1 MNKGRRLNILKAVI
15 LCAGSGTRLR
25 PFTYTKPK
33 QLLPIAN
40 KPVMQ
45 YTFDLLKKSDIFD
58 ICMVVN
64 NDNQNDFENYLGDGT
79 QFGVKIEYII
89 QAEPLGIAH
98 AVSKTEDWV
107 DGDDFVLYLGDNLIL
122 EPLKNFIDKY
132 HKTYSSAA
140 LILKHVDDPSR
151 FGIAELAEDRIVRV
165 VEKPKN
171 PPTNLAIAGI
181 YIFNPK
187 IFDLIRKLKPS
198 WRGEYEITDAI
209 QLLLEEEDKIT
220 YQIMDGWWKDA
231 GKSEDILDANEMFL
245 QTVTFSDGYKSDYLA
260 HVENSKIEGRVK
272 FGRGCEIINSK
283 ITGPCV
289 FGDNV
294 IIKHCEIGPCVS
306 IGADSRLKKIKAE
319 KSILM
324 DNVFLEDIPA
334 KISRSIIGSRTK
346 IALSSKSEE
355 IKLLIGD
362 DNGIE

>member
-1 MNKGRRLNILKAVI
+1 LKAVI

-33 QLLPIAN
+33 QLLPVAN

-45 YTFDLLKKSDIFD
+45 YTFDLLKKSDVFEV
-58 ICMVVN
+58 CMVVN
-64 NDNQNDFENYLGDGT
+64 NENQYDFENYFGDGT
-79 QFGVKIEYII
+79 EFGVKIEYVI

-107 DGDDFVLYLGDNLIL
+107 DGDDFILYLGDNLIL
-122 EPLKNFIDKY
+122 EPLTEFINKY

-151 FGIAELAEDRIVRV
+151 FGIAELDGERIVRV

-209 QLLLEEEDKIT
+209 QLLLEDQEKIT
-220 YQIMDGWWKDA
+220 YQVMDGWWKDA
-231 GKSEDILDANEMFL
+231 GKSEDMLDANETIL
-245 QTVTFSDGYKSDYLA
+245 EEVIFSEGLSQEMLA
-260 HVENSKIEGRVK
+260 HKENSVLDGKIK
-272 FGRGCEIINSK
+272 FGRGCEVINSK
-283 ITGPCV
+283 VNGPCIL
-289 FGDNV
+289 GDNV
-294 IIKHCEIGPCVS
+294 ILKNCEVGPHVS
-306 IGADSRLKKIKAE
+306 IGNDSKLKNVKVE
-319 KSILM
+319 KSIIM
-324 DNVFLEDIPA
+324 EEVKLEHLNS
-334 KISRSIIGSRTK
+334 KINRSIIGSRTE
-346 IALSSKSEE
+346 IIFDSDNEG

-362 DNGIE
+362 DNFIG